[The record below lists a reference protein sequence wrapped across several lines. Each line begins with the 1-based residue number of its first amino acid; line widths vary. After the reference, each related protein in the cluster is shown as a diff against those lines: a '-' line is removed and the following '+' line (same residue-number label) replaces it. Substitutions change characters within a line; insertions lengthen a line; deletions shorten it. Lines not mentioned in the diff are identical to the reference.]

1 MHLSTFVYICL
12 HPVSVFPFLA
22 CLHAVTQY
30 RAFYFKKL
38 MTKLAFILTWM
49 KLKSPKS
56 SSSHTKAHLEMPA
69 THTLRKLPVQKSCT
83 LIECEES
90 SDQKTSPSV
99 IKKSFVDYPFMT
111 TQSNAHTKA
120 VDMTVVKKWKSQ
132 KAEEIPVNCGFLG
145 CNKLLLSD
153 CVSLQ

>member
-30 RAFYFKKL
+30 QAFYFKKL

-56 SSSHTKAHLEMPA
+56 SSSHANSHLEMST
-69 THTLRKLPVQKSCT
+69 THTLKKPPIQKNCT
-83 LIECEES
+83 LVECEES
-90 SDQKTSPSV
+90 SDQKTSPPV
-99 IKKSFVDYPFMT
+99 IKKSFVDYPFMMI
-111 TQSNAHTKA
+111 QSNAHTKTMD
-120 VDMTVVKKWKSQ
+120 VTVVKKWKSR
-132 KAEEIPVNCGFLG
+132 KVEEMLANYGFLG

-153 CVSLQ
+153 CVSL

>member
-12 HPVSVFPFLA
+12 HPFSVFPFLA

-56 SSSHTKAHLEMPA
+56 SSSHANSHLQMST
-69 THTLRKLPVQKSCT
+69 THTLRKLPKQKSCT

-90 SDQKTSPSV
+90 SVQKTSPPV
-99 IKKSFVDYPFMT
+99 IKKCLVDYPFMMI
-111 TQSNAHTKA
+111 QSNAHAKT
-120 VDMTVVKKWKSQ
+120 VDVAVVKKWKSR
-132 KAEEIPVNCGFLG
+132 KVEEMAANCGFLG
-145 CNKLLLSD
+145 CNKLFLSD
-153 CVSLQ
+153 CVSL

>member
-30 RAFYFKKL
+30 QAFYFKNL
-38 MTKLAFILTWM
+38 MMKLAFILTWM

-56 SSSHTKAHLEMPA
+56 SSNHSNSYLEMPT
-69 THTLRKLPVQKSCT
+69 THALRKLPIQKSCT

-90 SDQKTSPSV
+90 SDQKTSPPV
-99 IKKSFVDYPFMT
+99 IKKSFVDYPFMMI
-111 TQSNAHTKA
+111 QSNAQTKT
-120 VDMTVVKKWKSQ
+120 VDVPVVKKWKSR
-132 KAEEIPVNCGFLG
+132 KVEEMPAKCGFLG
-145 CNKLLLSD
+145 CNKPLMND
-153 CVSLQ
+153 CVSF